1 MSEQPNKLDAAPLVQ
16 GLIAKSIAGKLDWQP
31 TADRRAFV
39 TSVGGD
45 TTFRILRG
53 TETELN
59 EYGQPEDVYVP
70 ELHILDAKGQVL
82 WEVYPRDVPPH
93 QLDKLFETARRIG
106 NRLDERLSK
115 TLEALERL

>member
-1 MSEQPNKLDAAPLVQ
+1 MTEQSNKLDAAPLVQ

-39 TSVGGD
+39 VSVGGD
-45 TTFRILRG
+45 TTFKILRV
-53 TETELN
+53 TATDLN
-59 EYGQPEDVYVP
+59 EYGQPEEVEIP

-82 WEVYPRDVPPH
+82 WEVPPGDVPVR
-93 QLDKLFETARRIG
+93 QLDYLYETARRIG

-115 TLEALERL
+115 ALDDLERL